1 MYEHILTY
9 IVYLY
14 IVYMYIW
21 EETINHILASSNVYI
36 NIEGDLFFSMD
47 GSDRACMFSMYVH
60 YRDTLV
66 LDVEI
71 KGTMS
76 RELCVI
82 FGV

>member
-1 MYEHILTY
+1 
-9 IVYLY
+9 
-14 IVYMYIW
+14 MYIW

-60 YRDTLV
+60 CTLYSIGTLLV
-66 LDVEI
+66 LDIEI

>member
-1 MYEHILTY
+1 
-9 IVYLY
+9 
-14 IVYMYIW
+14 MYIW

-47 GSDRACMFSMYVH
+47 GADHACTYVQ
-60 YRDTLV
+60 YVCTLYSIGTLLV
-66 LDVEI
+66 LDIEI

-76 RELCVI
+76 RDLCVI

>member
-1 MYEHILTY
+1 
-9 IVYLY
+9 
-14 IVYMYIW
+14 MYIW

-47 GSDRACMFSMYVH
+47 GSDRACTYVQ
-60 YRDTLV
+60 YECTVYSIGTLLV